1 MDQEK
6 ITRFFNEGNYW
17 EALNYLKENSKQEKH
32 ILSDWYL
39 GNVYFKLHQ
48 YSKALEHIL
57 NFISVKK
64 KDPLNLNFL
73 GEIYLEMNH
82 YKKANE
88 VFNEIIKIEPTNKA
102 ALLNLAKIN
111 LNIGNLEQSENFY
124 KTIFENDQKN
134 LSYIYSLSRI
144 NNEYLSDE
152 ILNKIEKK
160 NLTYINQIYLKLI
173 LARKFE
179 LNKDY
184 KKEIENLS
192 EAHRIYLLN
201 KEKALNQQFNFHS
214 KLLPEFM
221 DKLKSSKVNSFKG
234 FKPIFITGLPRSGTT
249 LVERIIVS
257 GKKNIQSL
265 GETDVFDKVFFSNQ
279 IIKNQKN
286 ILQSNFNFLIEK
298 ILNQYK
304 EQGLNNQNDLFTDK
318 SITNFLYIELI
329 NKIFPNAKFIYCSRN
344 PLANIIGIFRSF
356 LPSVYW
362 SHSLEKI
369 FSISELYLNRLNNL
383 KKDNLKNLLIIN
395 LEDLT
400 NDPINVSKNLYKFLN
415 LDWSKKCLES
425 NNKNLIIKTASNL
438 QARNEIKKHD
448 LDYIKS
454 YSKILKE
461 LGFKNKLL
469 I

>member
-1 MDQEK
+1 M
-6 ITRFFNEGNYW
+6 
-17 EALNYLKENSKQEKH
+17 
-32 ILSDWYL
+32 
-39 GNVYFKLHQ
+39 
-48 YSKALEHIL
+48 
-57 NFISVKK
+57 
-64 KDPLNLNFL
+64 
-73 GEIYLEMNH
+73 
-82 YKKANE
+82 
-88 VFNEIIKIEPTNKA
+88 
-102 ALLNLAKIN
+102 
-111 LNIGNLEQSENFY
+111 
-124 KTIFENDQKN
+124 
-134 LSYIYSLSRI
+134 
-144 NNEYLSDE
+144 
-152 ILNKIEKK
+152 
-160 NLTYINQIYLKLI
+160 
-173 LARKFE
+173 
-179 LNKDY
+179 
-184 KKEIENLS
+184 
-192 EAHRIYLLN
+192 LN

-214 KLLPEFM
+214 KLLPKFM
-221 DKLKSSKVNSFKG
+221 DKLKSLKVNSFKD

-279 IIKNQKN
+279 IIKNQEK

-318 SITNFLYIELI
+318 SITNFLYLELI

-369 FSISELYLNRLNNL
+369 FLISELYSNRLNNL
-383 KKDNLKNLLIIN
+383 KKDNLENLLIVN

>member
-1 MDQEK
+1 MNQEK

-17 EALNYLKENSKQEKH
+17 KALDYLKETSKQKKH

-73 GEIYLEMNH
+73 GEIYLAMSQ
-82 YKKANE
+82 YKNAEKT
-88 VFNEIIKIEPTNKA
+88 FNETLSIDSTNKV

-111 LNIGNLEQSENFY
+111 LNIGNLKKSENFY
-124 KTIFENDQKN
+124 KTILENDQEN

-144 NNEYLSDE
+144 DKKYLSEKKLD
-152 ILNKIEKK
+152 KIEKK
-160 NLTYINQIYLKLI
+160 NLSYNNQIYLKLL
-173 LARKFE
+173 LAKKSE
-179 LNKDY
+179 LNKNY
-184 KKEIENLS
+184 KKEIENLL

-201 KEKALNQQFNFHS
+201 KEKALYQQFKFHS
-214 KLLPEFM
+214 ESLSNFM
-221 DKLKSSKVNSFKG
+221 SELKDLKVNTSKDFC
-234 FKPIFITGLPRSGTT
+234 PIFITGLPRSGTT

-257 GKKNIQSL
+257 GNKRIQSL

-279 IIKNQKN
+279 IIENQEK
-286 ILQSNFNFLIEK
+286 ILQSNFSSLIEN

-304 EQGLNNQNDLFTDK
+304 EQGLIDQNNIFTDK
-318 SITNFLYIELI
+318 SITSFLYFELI

-362 SHSLEKI
+362 SHSLEKV
-369 FSISELYLNRLNNL
+369 FLISELYSNKINNL
-383 KKDNLKNLLIIN
+383 KKNNLDNLFIVN

-400 NDPINVSKNLYKFLN
+400 NNPKLISKNLYKFLN
-415 LDWSKKCLES
+415 LEWSDKCLE
-425 NNKNLIIKTASNL
+425 NEGKNFVIKTASNL
-438 QARNEIKKHD
+438 QARGDIKKHD
-448 LDYIKS
+448 LEYIKS
-454 YSKILKE
+454 YSKIFKE

-469 I
+469 A